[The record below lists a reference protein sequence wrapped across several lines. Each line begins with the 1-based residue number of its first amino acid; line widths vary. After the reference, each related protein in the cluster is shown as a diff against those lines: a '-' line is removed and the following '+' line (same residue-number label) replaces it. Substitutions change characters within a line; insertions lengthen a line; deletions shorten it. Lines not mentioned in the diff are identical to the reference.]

1 MGSEVWVHLEI
12 TNFHFSIGGEHYYG
26 KLVGDVGDE
35 YTHVKLE
42 HALTAKQA
50 AYLNKKDGATCSF
63 GRVRKGD
70 KTGRFDTKDAIRTAA
85 KKVWKSAFPA
95 GVVLIEGS
103 RCSADPHPILVGP
116 ADLKQRVNEMCEE
129 AEAFGRWEG
138 DEGKME
144 MLCKEWGSL
153 MKEATGFSYD

>member
-70 KTGRFDTKDAIRTAA
+70 KTALRRFLTQDWEDTKDVLLKEAA
-85 KKVWKSAFPA
+85 KWNPQTSKP
-95 GVVLIEGS
+95 
-103 RCSADPHPILVGP
+103 
-116 ADLKQRVNEMCEE
+116 
-129 AEAFGRWEG
+129 AEAPK
-138 DEGKME
+138 DAQTT
-144 MLCKEWGSL
+144 
-153 MKEATGFSYD
+153 EASQTSEAPKNNGNDNQKNIFT